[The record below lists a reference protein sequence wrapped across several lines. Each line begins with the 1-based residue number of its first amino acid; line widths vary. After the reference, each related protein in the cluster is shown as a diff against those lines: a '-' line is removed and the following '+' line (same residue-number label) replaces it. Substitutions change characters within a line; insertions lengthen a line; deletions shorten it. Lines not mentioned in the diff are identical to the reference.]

1 QEKFDDISKTILL
14 LKVKLS
20 YGLGYLGN
28 CMMFDIAK
36 IYLLKFFTDIL
47 GISAFYGGLVFL
59 VSKIFDAFVDT
70 GVGTYVDSRT
80 NIGKRGKFRPFI
92 LYGTVPL
99 AICTVLS
106 FIAPNLDQTGKTIWA
121 FATYMLFNAAY
132 SV

>member
-1 QEKFDDISKTILL
+1 MSAKKKQTKQEKFDDISTPK
-14 LKVKLS
+14 LKFKEKLS
-20 YGLGYLGN
+20 YGLGDLGN
-28 CMMFDIAK
+28 GMMFDMGQ

-92 LYGTVPL
+92 LYGTVPVSYTHL
-99 AICTVLS
+99 TLPTTS
-106 FIAPNLDQTGKTIWA
+106 
-121 FATYMLFNAAY
+121 
-132 SV
+132 